1 MNKKDV
7 LKDIKRLLS
16 DLEMQDRST
25 VIRSEES
32 RTKSGLPI
40 KTDYVLRGRTG
51 LTNKDKED
59 REQ

>member
-1 MNKKDV
+1 MKKKDL

-16 DLEMQDRST
+16 DLETQDRST

-32 RTKSGLPI
+32 RTKSGFPI
-40 KTDYVLRGRTG
+40 KTDYALRGRTG

-59 REQ
+59 HDQ